1 MTGISNVNI
10 IKIINEIDGDLK
22 RNFVGVFSSD
32 ETFKFFK
39 YKHLIGTKKAPY
51 PFMIMNTDRKNKDGE
66 HWWSLL
72 EITDKKQTFLYD
84 SFGFIGLKDFI
95 IDNDRLILDKFFY
108 GLDKINKNDK
118 KINLTY
124 VRFNINEYKKINKN
138 TLTQTAQ
145 DFFHSLN
152 QFTKIHNT
160 DYADIYMVD
169 DQIQDVKTDTCGLF
183 QLYFYIN
190 LFIPQENSQ
199 IIKNR
204 TLTLQTIRNLLNELF
219 SKNTIENEEII
230 ENFALEHDIK
240 RQ

>member
-1 MTGISNVNI
+1 
-10 IKIINEIDGDLK
+10 
-22 RNFVGVFSSD
+22 
-32 ETFKFFK
+32 
-39 YKHLIGTKKAPY
+39 
-51 PFMIMNTDRKNKDGE
+51 MNTDRKNQEGE

-72 EITDKKQTFLYD
+72 EISDKKQIFLFD
-84 SFGFIGLKDFI
+84 SFGFVGLKGFI
-95 IDNDRLILDKFFY
+95 IDDDRLLLDRFFY

-124 VRFNINEYKKINKN
+124 VRFDIAEFKKTNKDA
-138 TLTQTAQ
+138 LTPTAQ

-152 QFTKIHNT
+152 AFTKIHNT

-169 DQIQDVKTDTCGLF
+169 DQIQNIKTDTCSLF

-190 LFIPQENSQ
+190 LFIPQEKSP
-199 IIKNR
+199 IIKNK
-204 TLTLQTIRNLLNELF
+204 TLNLQTIRNLLNELF
-219 SKNTIENEEII
+219 SKNTVQNEEIV

>member
-1 MTGISNVNI
+1 MAGISNVNI
-10 IKIINEIDGDLK
+10 INIINEIDGDLK

-39 YKHLIGTKKAPY
+39 YKHLVKAKKAPY
-51 PFMIMNTDRKNKDGE
+51 PFMIMNTDRKGEDGE

-72 EITDKKQTFLYD
+72 EITEKKQIFLFD

-95 IDNDRLILDKFFY
+95 IDNDRIILDKFFY

-124 VRFNINEYKKINKN
+124 VRFDINEYKKVNKN
-138 TLTQTAQ
+138 ALTQTAQ
-145 DFFHSLN
+145 DFFLSLN

-169 DQIQDVKTDTCGLF
+169 DQMQNLKTDTCGLF

-204 TLTLQTIRNLLNELF
+204 TLTLQTIRHLLNELF
-219 SKNTIENEEII
+219 SKNTKENEEMI

>member
-39 YKHLIGTKKAPY
+39 YKHLIRTKKAAY

-72 EITDKKQTFLYD
+72 EITDKKQIFLFD

-152 QFTKIHNT
+152 QFTKFTI
-160 DYADIYMVD
+160 
-169 DQIQDVKTDTCGLF
+169 QI
-183 QLYFYIN
+183 
-190 LFIPQENSQ
+190 
-199 IIKNR
+199 
-204 TLTLQTIRNLLNELF
+204 TLTFIW
-219 SKNTIENEEII
+219 
-230 ENFALEHDIK
+230 
-240 RQ
+240 

>member
-10 IKIINEIDGDLK
+10 NKIINEIDGDLK
-22 RNFVGVFSSD
+22 LNFLGVFPSD

-39 YKHLIGTKKAPY
+39 HKHLIRAKKAPY
-51 PFMIMNTDRKNKDGE
+51 PFMIMNTDRKNQEGE

-72 EITDKKQTFLYD
+72 EISDKKQIFLFN
-84 SFGFIGLKDFI
+84 SFGFVGLKDFI
-95 IDNDRLILDKFFY
+95 IDDDRLLLDRFFY

-124 VRFNINEYKKINKN
+124 VRFDIVEFKRTNKSA
-138 TLTQTAQ
+138 LTSTSQ

-152 QFTKIHNT
+152 EFAKIHNT
-160 DYADIYMVD
+160 DYVDIYMVD
-169 DQIQDVKTDTCGLF
+169 DQIQNIKTDTCGLF

-190 LFIPQENSQ
+190 LFIPQETSQ
-199 IIKNR
+199 IIKNK
-204 TLTLQTIRNLLNELF
+204 TLNLQKIRNLLNELF
-219 SKNTIENEEII
+219 SKNTVQNEEIV